1 MKILVIAAHPDD
13 EVLGCGGTIAK
24 LAKQGNDVHVLIL
37 GEGVTSRD
45 DKRNRAGRV
54 EDIQQLKRQAEKA
67 HRLLGIKKTFLYD
80 FPDNRFDTVSLL
92 DIVKTIEKVKK
103 GTMPEIVFTH
113 HRGDLN
119 IDHQITFKAVLTAF
133 RPVKGERVRGIYSFE
148 VPSSTEW
155 NAPSLSDY
163 FMPNY
168 FSDISKTLAQ
178 KIRAVKEYKSEIR
191 AFPHPRSV
199 ESVQVYAKRWGI
211 QVGLSAAEAFEIVR
225 IIR

>member
-13 EVLGCGGTIAK
+13 EVLGCGGTTAK

-45 DKRNRAGRV
+45 DKRNRPARGEEIR
-54 EDIQQLKRQAEKA
+54 QLKRQAEKA
-67 HRLLGIKKTFLYD
+67 HKLLGIKKTFLYD
-80 FPDNRFDTVSLL
+80 FPDNRFDTVPLL
-92 DIVKTIEKVKK
+92 DIVKAIEKVKK

-119 IDHQITFKAVLTAF
+119 IDHQITFRAVMTAF
-133 RPVKGERVRGIYSFE
+133 RPVKGERAREIYSFE
-148 VPSSTEW
+148 IASSTEW
-155 NAPSLSDY
+155 SVPSASDH

-168 FSDISKTLAQ
+168 FSDISKTIAQ
-178 KIRAVKEYKSEIR
+178 KIKAINEYKSEIR
-191 AFPHPRSV
+191 AFPHPRSA
-199 ESVQVYAKRWGI
+199 ESVKAYAVRRGI
-211 QVGLSAAEAFEIVR
+211 QAGLPAAEAFEIIR